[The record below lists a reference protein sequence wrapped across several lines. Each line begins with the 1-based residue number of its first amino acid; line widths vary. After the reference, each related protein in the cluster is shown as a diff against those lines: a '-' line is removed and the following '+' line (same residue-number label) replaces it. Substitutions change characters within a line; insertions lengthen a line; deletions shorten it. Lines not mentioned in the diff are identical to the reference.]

1 MLPAG
6 GERII
11 KMKQHNY
18 YQGLESLF
26 KEFEVPIGLLDR
38 MQTFALQCANKVES
52 GEKIHHYYYEDG
64 IIDIAHKPNL
74 AHDFFS
80 ELLLELI
87 QASTPSLHSKKLACL
102 FKTIYYPCGPRYKA
116 DPRTIK
122 IIEEALN
129 S

>member
-1 MLPAG
+1 MPFAG

-11 KMKQHNY
+11 KMEQNNY
-18 YQGLESLF
+18 YLGLESLF
-26 KEFEVPIGLLDR
+26 KEFGVSIGLLDR

-52 GEKIHHYYYEDG
+52 GEKIHHYYYENG

-87 QASTPSLHSKKLACL
+87 QASTPSLHAKKLACL
-102 FKTIYYPCGPRYKA
+102 FKTIYYPCGPRYKV